1 MNYSRASAIVVSR
14 NPGMMA
20 HSISSSS
27 GGDRRGA
34 DTCCGPRALAPLVA
48 CIFVARDGLR
58 SRFAPSPLARAGGRT
73 HARSADDGPAQ
84 KNTDGLRC
92 LPRRPGVGGR
102 CGGRRRHVRGKNI
115 TIVRCE
121 IDTVVIAANDGIEKK
136 KK

>member
-73 HARSADDGPAQ
+73 HARPADDGPAQ
-84 KNTDGLRC
+84 KTPTDYAVYH
-92 LPRRPGVGGR
+92 GVPASAVGVAVG
-102 CGGRRRHVRGKNI
+102 
-115 TIVRCE
+115 
-121 IDTVVIAANDGIEKK
+121 DGMFAVKI
-136 KK
+136 